1 MHRREGTRAYFK
13 AQTQSPVFRDL
24 QQLFEKTVGLAPILE
39 QILKSFENKIQSA
52 FIYGSVARSR
62 EHAMSDVDVMVIGT
76 AGLAV
81 LLTYLHRS
89 ARRRRGWEERSTSLP
104 IPQRSFG
111 RKSNRATISLPPFY
125 EDGNS
130 L

>member
-1 MHRREGTRAYFK
+1 
-13 AQTQSPVFRDL
+13 
-24 QQLFEKTVGLAPILE
+24 
-39 QILKSFENKIQSA
+39 
-52 FIYGSVARSR
+52 
-62 EHAMSDVDVMVIGT
+62 MSDVDVMVIGR
-76 AGLAV
+76 ARLAD
-81 LLTYLHRS
+81 LSPALRKAE
-89 ARRRRGWEERSTSLP
+89 ARLGKRSTSRS